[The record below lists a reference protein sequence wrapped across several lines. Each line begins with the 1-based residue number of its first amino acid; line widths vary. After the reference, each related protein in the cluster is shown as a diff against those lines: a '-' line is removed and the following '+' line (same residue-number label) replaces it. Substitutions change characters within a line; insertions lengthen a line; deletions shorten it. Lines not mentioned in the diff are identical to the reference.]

1 LIILTNNPT
10 YAQLLK
16 SPVLL
21 LAFGFGSGLSPKAPG
36 TVGSLLGLGL
46 WLFLAQLSLP
56 FYLVFVAICAVAGVY
71 ICGVAADRL
80 GVHDHGGIVWDEF
93 VGLWIAMTALP
104 VSWASIIL
112 GFGLFRLFDIF
123 KPWPISWMDK
133 NISGGLGIMLD
144 DIAAGVATAVS
155 IGLLHLLG
163 WI

>member
-1 LIILTNNPT
+1 MTNNPT

-36 TVGSLLGLGL
+36 TVGSFLALVL
-46 WLFLAQLSLP
+46 WLFLAKLSLP

-93 VGLWIAMTALP
+93 VGLWVAMAALP

-112 GFGLFRLFDIF
+112 GFGLFRLLLVSFFSEFLIF
-123 KPWPISWMDK
+123 LSLGQLAGWTKIYRV
-133 NISGGLGIMLD
+133 GLASCLM
-144 DIAAGVATAVS
+144 T
-155 IGLLHLLG
+155 
-163 WI
+163 

>member
-1 LIILTNNPT
+1 LTNNPT

-36 TVGSLLGLGL
+36 TVGSLLALVL
-46 WLFLAQLSLP
+46 WLFLAKLSLP
-56 FYLVFVAICAVAGVY
+56 FYLGFVAICTLAGVY

-93 VGLWIAMTALP
+93 VGLWIAMAALP
-104 VSWASIIL
+104 VSWSSIIL
-112 GFGLFRLFDIF
+112 GFGLFRFFDIL

-133 NISGGLGIMLD
+133 NISGGLGIVLD
-144 DIAAGVATAVS
+144 DITAGVATAVS
-155 IGLLHLLG
+155 IGLLNLLG

>member
-1 LIILTNNPT
+1 MIILTNNPT

-36 TVGSLLGLGL
+36 TVGSFLALVL
-46 WLFLAQLSLP
+46 WLFLAKLSLP

-93 VGLWIAMTALP
+93 VGLWVAMAALP

-112 GFGLFRLFDIF
+112 GFGLFRLFDI
-123 KPWPISWMDK
+123 
-133 NISGGLGIMLD
+133 
-144 DIAAGVATAVS
+144 
-155 IGLLHLLG
+155 
-163 WI
+163 